1 MANTRTRKSGKL
13 FTGIIAFLLGFIF
26 AIVVEVAVIAGGA
39 YFVLSTPLDNLLGL
53 LPNGN
58 DDGKGNQ
65 IIDTTGD
72 IKTALDLIEEISEI
86 AGKGENMALGDIIKL
101 SPALDNYLEELYG
114 ELGKNYGI
122 YLDGEEIK
130 AQTISSIGTYVTE
143 TVVPNIN
150 VYQVASATG
159 MADGLLEN
167 PIVKVVLIGSEAKY
181 VVNGDDSYIVYYDEY
196 VYDGAQGVYVR
207 YEQPA
212 EVEAAAARP
221 DEKYPQS
228 VDAQKWLTE
237 TNRTTEEGEAI
248 YRQYF
253 YSDAEGRYTVTAK
266 GDDGEYIYTEW
277 SAQVDYPA
285 SYGSAPL
292 GYTGCYYVDEKGD
305 NVYFPGM
312 EVLLGNFLDNDFSY
326 LNDMSVADL
335 FNEMGSGEGE
345 EGEKDIIGEVF
356 GDVSVGDLIE
366 GNVDF
371 NGVINDVE
379 LTALIEADPENLVM
393 PYIAYGIT
401 DLVKVDGQAYAY
413 TASYTEKTVGEDGTE
428 SEVTTQVHVYLNA
441 DGMIDRVVM
450 TDGQGN
456 EGNEVAPTTVANI
469 EDRMNDID
477 SFIDSMR
484 ITDIMDIDAENE
496 IMAYLGYRVTGIVAS
511 ENTQYTHTASYTDE
525 NGVIYTAY
533 IFTAEDGITITEV
546 RYGAPDGEKVEPT
559 TVEEIGDVVDS
570 VSVDIFLDFTV
581 DDAITAYIGYGITD
595 IAKEANTIAGK
606 TYNYTATRHYTDEND
621 SKLTEKVFI
630 AADGEGNITAV
641 ADKDGNNIPAASADE
656 LTDRINGITEDLAL
670 GQFMDVEVSYKDDN
684 GDIQNNNIML
694 FTAFSVTMSA
704 EDVEEGRSPE
714 GYYNGSYHYFDEND
728 EEHIYDARIYTKA
741 AEEGGAADIVSYV
754 EYLSGTEWVRA
765 GGTTVD
771 GTADQIG
778 RLTSALTIGDVVT
791 VTEDDGRLMNKLA
804 GYKIDKISDAIDEL
818 YLSDAIDV
826 DPEEDI
832 MLYVA
837 FGVTDAYNTGT
848 TDENGMPIYTGTYHP
863 LDGSAEKEVT
873 LVLDKV
879 TAEDGTTSYIVVGIK
894 DESGEIEGTT
904 LNGTGDRVGQ
914 LTDDMAITAFVDI
927 DPDSAIMLYIGYGV
941 YGAEDDGNGNIT
953 AKWKEDENATERTVT
968 ITYTSEENVK
978 TITSVEFEDGTAVE
992 GTKIAD
998 IGSRVEN
1005 LTEDLT
1011 IGDVVEIG
1019 EDDSRL
1025 MHKLA
1030 NYKIAEISTAMDEL
1044 YLSDAIDVDP
1054 KEAIILYVAFGVTD
1068 AYDTGTTD
1076 ENGMPVYMGTY
1087 HPLEEGSE
1095 AYEVTLVLKEVAA
1108 EDYIVVGIADENG
1121 NEIEDEN
1128 GDKVEGTTL
1137 NGVGERTGQLTK
1149 DMTIGSLV
1157 EIKENDRILSLV
1169 ADSTIADL
1177 STTIMDISVQ
1187 DMYADEIYGWTK
1199 VTTLPTEGTDA
1210 YDYLYYTYNEEN
1222 GEYVLVG
1229 NGDKLVAGKTYY
1241 TRGGDWKKVT
1251 TLPAE
1256 GSEAY
1261 GYLYYTRNADGEYV
1275 LVERSELVEGT
1286 TYYTR
1291 GKATGI
1297 WYLLLY
1303 SDGVEKEYTVNELGD
1318 MMTNATSNMMNS
1330 SLQDFKDAGI
1340 IDGTLSDNA
1349 IPIRKT
1355 STDKPADDSNNESEG
1370 DEAGAFKGYVV
1381 KPLNLC
1387 TIDELISAVN
1397 ILSDLLDKIP

>member
-53 LPNGN
+53 LPDGN

-130 AQTISSIGTYVTE
+130 AQTVSSIGTYVTE

-167 PIVKVVLIGSEAKY
+167 PIVKVVLMGSEAKY

-221 DEKYPQS
+221 DEKYPQG

-371 NGVINDVE
+371 NGVINDIE

-401 DLVKVDGQAYAY
+401 DLVKVEGQAYAY

-441 DGMIDRVVM
+441 DGMIDRVVT

-456 EGNEVAPTTVANI
+456 EGEEIPPTTVANI

-484 ITDIMDIDAENE
+484 ITDIMDIDAGNE
-496 IMAYLGYRVTGIVAS
+496 IMAYLGYRVTGIIAS

-525 NGVIYTAY
+525 NGVIYPAY

-595 IAKEANTIAGK
+595 IAPEANTIAGK
-606 TYNYTATRHYTDEND
+606 TYNYTATRHYTDENG

-641 ADKDGNNIPAASADE
+641 ADKDGQNISAASADE

-670 GQFMDVEVSYKDDN
+670 GQFMDVEVSYMDAN

-694 FTAFSVTMSA
+694 FTAFSVTMST
-704 EDVEEGRSPE
+704 EDVDAGRSPE

-741 AEEGGAADIVSYV
+741 AEEGGGADIVSYV

-804 GYKIDKISDAIDEL
+804 GYKIDEISDAIDEL

-837 FGVTDAYNTGT
+837 FGVTDAYDTGT
-848 TDENGMPIYTGTYHP
+848 TDQNGMPVYKGTYHP
-863 LDGSAEKEVT
+863 LDGSAEKDVT

-879 TAEDGTTSYIVVGIK
+879 TAEDGTTSYIVVGIE
-894 DESGEIEGTT
+894 DETGAEIEGTT

-914 LTDDMAITAFVDI
+914 LTEDMAITAFVDI

-941 YGAEDDGNGNIT
+941 YGAEDDGNGAIT
-953 AKWKEDENATERTVT
+953 AKWKDETGAERKVI
-968 ITYTSEENVK
+968 ITYTSEEGVK
-978 TITSVEFEDGTAVE
+978 TITSVEFEDDGTAVE

-998 IGSRVEN
+998 IGARVEN

-1030 NYKIAEISTAMDEL
+1030 NYKIAEISKAMDEL

-1054 KEAIILYVAFGVTD
+1054 DEAIILYVAFGVTD

-1087 HPLEEGSE
+1087 HPLDGSAE
-1095 AYEVTLVLKEVAA
+1095 KDVTLVLEEVTDEGGATS
-1108 EDYIVVGIADENG
+1108 YIVVGMKDASGKI
-1121 NEIEDEN
+1121 
-1128 GDKVEGTTL
+1128 EGTTL

-1157 EIKENDRILSLV
+1157 EIKDNDRILSLV
-1169 ADSTIADL
+1169 ADSTIAEL
-1177 STTIMDISVQ
+1177 STTITNISVQ
-1187 DMYADEIYGWTK
+1187 DMYADEIYGVWKEVTF
-1199 VTTLPTEGTDA
+1199 TTLPDEDSEEYG
-1210 YDYLYYTYNEEN
+1210 YLYYTLED
-1222 GEYVLVG
+1222 GKYVLVG
-1229 NGDKLVAGKTYY
+1229 NGDDIVANTTYY
-1241 TRGGDWKKVT
+1241 TRGDVWKEVT
-1251 TLPAE
+1251 FTNLPTE
-1256 GSEAY
+1256 GSPEY
-1261 GYLYYTRNADGEYV
+1261 DYLYYTLEDGKYV
-1275 LVERSELVEGT
+1275 LVGNGDALKAGT

-1291 GKATGI
+1291 GKAKGI

-1303 SDGVEKEYTVNELGD
+1303 SNGKEENYTVNELGD
-1318 MMTNATSNMMNS
+1318 MMTNATTNMMES

-1340 IDGTLSDNA
+1340 INGTLSEKV
-1349 IPIRKT
+1349 IPIRLT
-1355 STDKPADDSNNESEG
+1355 SEGAPDGTKNESKG
-1370 DEAGAFKGYVV
+1370 DEAGAFKDYVV

-1387 TIDELISAVN
+1387 TIDELIDAVN
-1397 ILSDLLDKIP
+1397 ILSGLLDKIS

>member
-53 LPNGN
+53 LPDGN

-130 AQTISSIGTYVTE
+130 AQTVSSIGTYVTE

-221 DEKYPQS
+221 DEKYPQG

-277 SAQVDYPA
+277 NAQVDYPA

-371 NGVINDVE
+371 NGVINDIE

-401 DLVKVDGQAYAY
+401 DLVKVEGQAYAY

-441 DGMIDRVVM
+441 DGMIDRVVT

-456 EGNEVAPTTVANI
+456 EGEEIPPTTVANI

-484 ITDIMDIDAENE
+484 ITDIMDIDAGNE
-496 IMAYLGYRVTGIVAS
+496 IMAYLGYRVTGIIAS

-525 NGVIYTAY
+525 NGVIYPAY

-595 IAKEANTIAGK
+595 IAPEANTIAGK
-606 TYNYTATRHYTDEND
+606 TYNYTATRHYTDENG

-641 ADKDGNNIPAASADE
+641 ADKDGQNISAASADE

-670 GQFMDVEVSYKDDN
+670 GQFMDVEVSYMDAN

-694 FTAFSVTMSA
+694 FTAFSVTMST
-704 EDVEEGRSPE
+704 EDVDAGRSPE

-741 AEEGGAADIVSYV
+741 AEEGGGADIVSYV

-804 GYKIDKISDAIDEL
+804 GYKIDEISDAIDEL

-837 FGVTDAYNTGT
+837 FGVTDAYDTGT
-848 TDENGMPIYTGTYHP
+848 TDQNGMPVYKGTYHP
-863 LDGSAEKEVT
+863 LDGSAEKDVT

-879 TAEDGTTSYIVVGIK
+879 TAEDGTTSYIVVGIE
-894 DESGEIEGTT
+894 DETGAEIEGTT

-914 LTDDMAITAFVDI
+914 LTEDMAITAFVDI

-941 YGAEDDGNGNIT
+941 YGAEDDGNGAIT
-953 AKWKEDENATERTVT
+953 AKWKDETGAERKVI
-968 ITYTSEENVK
+968 ITYTSEEGVK
-978 TITSVEFEDGTAVE
+978 TITSVEFEDDGTAVE

-998 IGSRVEN
+998 IGARVEN

-1030 NYKIAEISTAMDEL
+1030 NYKIAEISKAMDEL

-1054 KEAIILYVAFGVTD
+1054 DEAIILYVAFGVTD

-1087 HPLEEGSE
+1087 HPLDGSAE
-1095 AYEVTLVLKEVAA
+1095 KDVTLVLEEVTDEGGATS
-1108 EDYIVVGIADENG
+1108 YIVVGMKDASGKI
-1121 NEIEDEN
+1121 
-1128 GDKVEGTTL
+1128 EGTTL

-1157 EIKENDRILSLV
+1157 EIKDNDRILSLV
-1169 ADSTIADL
+1169 ADSTIAEL
-1177 STTIMDISVQ
+1177 STTITNISVQ
-1187 DMYADEIYGWTK
+1187 DMYADEIYGVWKEVTF
-1199 VTTLPTEGTDA
+1199 TTLPDEDSEEYG
-1210 YDYLYYTYNEEN
+1210 YLYYTLED
-1222 GEYVLVG
+1222 GKYVLVG
-1229 NGDKLVAGKTYY
+1229 NGDDIVANTTYY
-1241 TRGGDWKKVT
+1241 TRGDVWKEVT
-1251 TLPAE
+1251 FTNLPTE
-1256 GSEAY
+1256 GSPEY
-1261 GYLYYTRNADGEYV
+1261 DYLYYTLEDGKYV
-1275 LVERSELVEGT
+1275 LVGNGDALKAGT

-1291 GKATGI
+1291 GKAKGI

-1303 SDGVEKEYTVNELGD
+1303 SNGKEENYTVNELGD
-1318 MMTNATSNMMNS
+1318 MMTNATTNMMES

-1340 IDGTLSDNA
+1340 INGTLSENK
-1349 IPIRKT
+1349 IPIRLMPSEGSEGRPDGEK
-1355 STDKPADDSNNESEG
+1355 NESEG
-1370 DEAGAFKGYVV
+1370 TGAFAGYVV

-1397 ILSDLLDKIP
+1397 ILSDLLDKIS

>member
-159 MADGLLEN
+159 MADGLMEN

-196 VYDGAQGVYVR
+196 VYDEAQGVYVR

-212 EVEAAAARP
+212 EAEAAAARP

-228 VDAQKWLTE
+228 VDARKWLTE
-237 TNRTTEEGEAI
+237 TNKTTEEGEAI

-277 SAQVDYPA
+277 STTVDYPA

-292 GYTGCYYVDEKGD
+292 GYTGCYYVDENGD
-305 NVYFPGM
+305 KVYFPGM

-371 NGVINDVE
+371 NGVINDIE

-393 PYIAYGIT
+393 PYIDYGIT
-401 DLVKVDGQAYAY
+401 DLVKVEGQAYAY
-413 TASYTEKTVGEDGTE
+413 TASYTEKTVGEDCTE

-456 EGNEVAPTTVANI
+456 ETDEVPPTTVANI

-484 ITDIMDIDAENE
+484 ITDIMDIDAGNE

-511 ENTQYTHTASYTDE
+511 ENTQYTYTASYTDE
-525 NGVIYTAY
+525 NGVIYPAY

-559 TVEEIGDVVDS
+559 TVEEIGDVVDN

-595 IAKEANTIAGK
+595 IAPEANTIAGK
-606 TYNYTATRHYTDEND
+606 AYNYTATRHYTDENGN
-621 SKLTEKVFI
+621 KLTEKVFI

-670 GQFMDVEVSYKDDN
+670 GQFMDVEVSYMDDS

-704 EDVEEGRSPE
+704 DDVEKGNAA

-728 EEHIYDARIYTKA
+728 VEHIYKARIYTKA
-741 AEEGGAADIVSYV
+741 AEEGGGADIVSYV

-804 GYKIDKISDAIDEL
+804 GYKIDEISDAIDEL

-837 FGVTDAYNTGT
+837 FGVTDAYDTGEI
-848 TDENGMPIYTGTYHP
+848 DENGMPVYKGTYHP
-863 LDGSAEKEVT
+863 VGGGEAYEVT
-873 LVLDKV
+873 LILDKV
-879 TAEDGTTSYIVVGIK
+879 TAEDGTSSYIVVGMK
-894 DESGEIEGTT
+894 DANGEIKGTT

-914 LTDDMAITAFVDI
+914 LTEDMAITAFVDI

-941 YGAEDDGNGNIT
+941 YGAEDDGNGTIT
-953 AKWKEDENATERTVT
+953 AKWKDENGTERNVI
-968 ITYTSEENVK
+968 ITYTIEKGVK
-978 TITSVEFEDGTAVE
+978 TITSVEFKDDGTAVE

-1030 NYKIAEISTAMDEL
+1030 GYKIADISTAMDEL
-1044 YLSDAIDVDP
+1044 YLYDAIDVDP
-1054 KEAIILYVAFGVTD
+1054 NEAIILYVAFGVTD
-1068 AYDTGTTD
+1068 ASKTGETGD
-1076 ENGMPVYMGTY
+1076 GMPIYTGTY
-1087 HPLEEGSE
+1087 HPLGDGEE
-1095 AYEVTLVLKEVAA
+1095 AYKVTLVLEEVTA
-1108 EDYIVVGIADENG
+1108 EDGTSSYIVVGMKAASDA
-1121 NEIEDEN
+1121 EIEC
-1128 GDKVEGTTL
+1128 TTL
-1137 NGVGERTGQLTK
+1137 NGVGKRTGQLTK

-1157 EIKENDRILSLV
+1157 EIKDGDRILSLV

-1177 STTIMDISVQ
+1177 STTIMNISVQ
-1187 DMYADEIYGWTK
+1187 DMYADEIYGGWTE
-1199 VTTLPTEGTDA
+1199 VTTLPAVGSEEYG
-1210 YDYLYYTYNEEN
+1210 YLYYTYNKEN
-1222 GEYVLVG
+1222 GKYELVG
-1229 NGDKLVAGKTYY
+1229 NGDKLVAGTTYY
-1241 TRGGDWKKVT
+1241 TRGDGDGWEEVT
-1251 TLPAE
+1251 FTNNAT
-1256 GSEAY
+1256 SETY
-1261 GYLYYTRNADGEYV
+1261 GYLYYTQNADGEYE
-1275 LVERSELVEGT
+1275 LVERDDLDEGT

-1303 SDGVEKEYTVNELGD
+1303 SNGMEVNYTVNKLGT

-1340 IDGTLSDNA
+1340 INEALSEEV
-1349 IPIRKT
+1349 IPIRLISEGT
-1355 STDKPADDSNNESEG
+1355 PVGTNESEG
-1370 DEAGAFKGYVV
+1370 SEAFTGYVV

-1397 ILSDLLDKIP
+1397 ILSVLLDKIP

>member
-150 VYQVASATG
+150 VYQVVSATG

-221 DEKYPQS
+221 DEKYPQG

-266 GDDGEYIYTEW
+266 GGDGEYIYTEW

-292 GYTGCYYVDEKGD
+292 GYTGCYYVDENGD

-335 FNEMGSGEGE
+335 FNEMGSGEGA

-371 NGVINDVE
+371 NGVINDIE

-401 DLVKVDGQAYAY
+401 DLVKVEGQAYAY
-413 TASYTEKTVGEDGTE
+413 TASYTEKTVAEGCTE
-428 SEVTTQVHVYLNA
+428 SEVTTAVHVYLNA

-456 EGNEVAPTTVANI
+456 EGEEVPPTTVANI

-484 ITDIMDIDAENE
+484 ITDIMDIDAGNE
-496 IMAYLGYRVTGIVAS
+496 IMAYLGYRVTGIIAS

-525 NGVIYTAY
+525 NGVIYPAY
-533 IFTAEDGITITEV
+533 IFTAEDGVTITEV
-546 RYGAPDGEKVEPT
+546 RYGAPDGERVEPT
-559 TVEEIGDVVDS
+559 TVEEIGDVVDN

-606 TYNYTATRHYTDEND
+606 AYNYTATRHYTDENG

-670 GQFMDVEVSYKDDN
+670 GQFMDVEVSYRDAN

-704 EDVEEGRSPE
+704 EDVNAGRSSE

-741 AEEGGAADIVSYV
+741 AEEGADIVSYV

-837 FGVTDAYNTGT
+837 FGVTDAYDTGT
-848 TDENGMPIYTGTYHP
+848 TDQSGMPIYKGTYHP
-863 LDGSAEKEVT
+863 LDGSEAKDVT
-873 LVLDKV
+873 LILDKV
-879 TAEDGTTSYIVVGIK
+879 TAEDGTISYIVVGIEDANGDK
-894 DESGEIEGTT
+894 VEGTT

-914 LTDDMAITAFVDI
+914 LTEDMAITAFVDI

-941 YGAEDDGNGNIT
+941 YGAEDDGSGAIT
-953 AKWKEDENATERTVT
+953 AKWKDENVAERKVI
-968 ITYTSEENVK
+968 ITYTLEEGVK

-998 IGSRVEN
+998 IGARVEN

-1030 NYKIAEISTAMDEL
+1030 RYKIAEISTAMDEL
-1044 YLSDAIDVDP
+1044 YLYDAIDVDP

-1068 AYDTGTTD
+1068 AYKTD
-1076 ENGMPVYMGTY
+1076 EIVDGMPVYKGTY

-1095 AYEVTLVLKEVAA
+1095 SYEVTLVLKEVTA
-1108 EDYIVVGIADENG
+1108 EEGTSSYIVVGMKDAND
-1121 NEIEDEN
+1121 
-1128 GDKVEGTTL
+1128 VEVDGTTL
-1137 NGVGERTGQLTK
+1137 NGVGKRTGQLTE

-1157 EIKENDRILSLV
+1157 KIDPDDRILSLV

-1177 STTIMDISVQ
+1177 STTIMEISVQ
-1187 DMYADEIYGWTK
+1187 DMYADEIYGDGWTT
-1199 VTTLPTEGTDA
+1199 VTDIPAKGSEEYG
-1210 YDYLYYTYNEEN
+1210 YLYYILNED

-1229 NGDKLVAGKTYY
+1229 NGDDLVA
-1241 TRGGDWKKVT
+1241 
-1251 TLPAE
+1251 
-1256 GSEAY
+1256 
-1261 GYLYYTRNADGEYV
+1261 
-1275 LVERSELVEGT
+1275 GT

-1303 SDGVEKEYTVNELGD
+1303 SDGKEAEYTVNKLGD

-1330 SLQDFKDAGI
+1330 SLQDFYDAKIIKTEPSDDLVPYEYDSSTQDAQWKSLKD
-1340 IDGTLSDNA
+1340 
-1349 IPIRKT
+1349 
-1355 STDKPADDSNNESEG
+1355 
-1370 DEAGAFKGYVV
+1370 
-1381 KPLNLC
+1381 C
-1387 TIDELISAVN
+1387 TIDELIAAINNIISDPT
-1397 ILSDLLDKIP
+1397 ILSKKPSTNP

>member
-221 DEKYPQS
+221 DEKYPQG

-266 GDDGEYIYTEW
+266 GGDGEYIYTEW

-292 GYTGCYYVDEKGD
+292 GYTGCYYVDENGD

-371 NGVINDVE
+371 NGVINDIE

-401 DLVKVDGQAYAY
+401 DLVKVEGQAYAY
-413 TASYTEKTVGEDGTE
+413 TASYTEKTVAEGCTE
-428 SEVTTQVHVYLNA
+428 SEVTTAVHVYLNA

-456 EGNEVAPTTVANI
+456 EGEEVPPTTVANI

-484 ITDIMDIDAENE
+484 ITDIMDIDAGNE
-496 IMAYLGYRVTGIVAS
+496 IMAYLGYRVTGIIAS

-525 NGVIYTAY
+525 NGVIYPAY
-533 IFTAEDGITITEV
+533 IFTAEDGVTITEV
-546 RYGAPDGEKVEPT
+546 RYGAPDGERVEPT
-559 TVEEIGDVVDS
+559 TVEEIGDVVDN

-606 TYNYTATRHYTDEND
+606 AYNYTATRHYTDENG

-670 GQFMDVEVSYKDDN
+670 GQFMDVEVSYRDAN

-704 EDVEEGRSPE
+704 EDVNAGRSSE

-741 AEEGGAADIVSYV
+741 AEEGADIVSYV

-837 FGVTDAYNTGT
+837 FGVTDAYDTGT
-848 TDENGMPIYTGTYHP
+848 TDQSGMPIYKGTYHP
-863 LDGSAEKEVT
+863 LDGSAEKDVT
-873 LVLDKV
+873 LVLEEV
-879 TAEDGTTSYIVVGIK
+879 TAEDGTTSYIVVGIE
-894 DESGEIEGTT
+894 DETGAEIEGTT

-914 LTDDMAITAFVDI
+914 LTEDMAITAFVDI

-941 YGAEDDGNGNIT
+941 YGAEDDGNGTIT
-953 AKWKEDENATERTVT
+953 AKWKNETDVERKVI
-968 ITYTSEENVK
+968 ITYTSEEGVK
-978 TITSVEFEDGTAVE
+978 TITSVEFEDDGTAVE

-998 IGSRVEN
+998 IGARVEN

-1011 IGDVVEIG
+1011 IGDVVEID

-1030 NYKIAEISTAMDEL
+1030 DYKIADISTAMDEL
-1044 YLSDAIDVDP
+1044 YLYDAIDVDP
-1054 KEAIILYVAFGVTD
+1054 DEAIILYVAFGVTD
-1068 AYDTGTTD
+1068 AYKTD
-1076 ENGMPVYMGTY
+1076 EIVDGMPVYRGTY
-1087 HPLEEGSE
+1087 HPLGDGEE
-1095 AYEVTLVLKEVAA
+1095 AYKVTLVLDKVTA
-1108 EDYIVVGIADENG
+1108 EDGTSSYIVVGMNAASDA
-1121 NEIEDEN
+1121 EIE
-1128 GDKVEGTTL
+1128 VTTL
-1137 NGVGERTGQLTK
+1137 NGVGKRTAQLTE

-1157 EIKENDRILSLV
+1157 DIKENDRILSLV
-1169 ADSTIADL
+1169 ADSTIANL
-1177 STTIMDISVQ
+1177 STTIMNISVQ
-1187 DMYADEIYGWTK
+1187 DMYADEIYGGWT
-1199 VTTLPTEGTDA
+1199 E
-1210 YDYLYYTYNEEN
+1210 
-1222 GEYVLVG
+1222 
-1229 NGDKLVAGKTYY
+1229 
-1241 TRGGDWKKVT
+1241 VT

-1256 GSEAY
+1256 GSEEY
-1261 GYLYYTRNADGEYV
+1261 GYLYYTYNKENGKYELVGNGGALKAGTTYYTRGDGDGWKPVTADTLPAVGSPEYGYLYYTLNADGEYV
-1275 LVERSELVEGT
+1275 LAGNGGALKAGT

-1303 SDGVEKEYTVNELGD
+1303 KDGKEVNYTVNKLGT
-1318 MMTNATSNMMNS
+1318 MMTNATSNMMDS

-1340 IDGTLSDNA
+1340 INEALSEEV
-1349 IPIRKT
+1349 IPIRLISEGT
-1355 STDKPADDSNNESEG
+1355 PVGTNESEG
-1370 DEAGAFKGYVV
+1370 SGAYDGYVV

-1397 ILSDLLDKIP
+1397 ILSVLLDKIS